1 MQEDFAGGF
10 QLALL
15 WQGVVLEAF
24 NMVISL
30 IIDGQICW
38 GSDYLLIVLKT
49 GTYMYLTNLLDPSSC
64 TLSK

>member
-24 NMVISL
+24 NMGDL
-30 IIDGQICW
+30 PNN
-38 GSDYLLIVLKT
+38 Y
-49 GTYMYLTNLLDPSSC
+49 
-64 TLSK
+64 

>member
-1 MQEDFAGGF
+1 MQEEFAGGF

-38 GSDYLLIVLKT
+38 GSDYKIRALRKVWSIP
-49 GTYMYLTNLLDPSSC
+49 M
-64 TLSK
+64 